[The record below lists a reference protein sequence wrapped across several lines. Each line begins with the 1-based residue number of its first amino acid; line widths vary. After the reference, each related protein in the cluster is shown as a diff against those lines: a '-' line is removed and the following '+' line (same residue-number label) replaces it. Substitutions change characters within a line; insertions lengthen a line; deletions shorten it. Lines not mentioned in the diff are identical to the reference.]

1 MSDLEFEVNDK
12 TYNTKPGE
20 TVSTWA
26 SRSTSDPDEFR
37 VEKNN
42 FNTRDESLV
51 RPAYGYSVSYSTK
64 FRMFSYGDGYYS
76 ISPVGINPTTINLD
90 LSYEGLDKDSLENII
105 SFAEA
110 TKGEYFTFLPPAPFC
125 KRNTFRIDSYNTT
138 FGNNHSNVSMTLIG
152 TQQSALNL
160 NKNAGATSEYTPPD
174 ESSTMYLGEASD
186 FTGNYTQASS
196 EPISYED
203 YKTTGYIDRVTRIN
217 NGSTEPLLA
226 TSSDSYE
233 SFQMM
238 LQGWYASKYYEKD
251 TVISLR
257 HNSTDPK
264 EVGYSKYYYCT
275 ESHVSSSFSTDY
287 SAGKWVKHFA
297 WEPSEQSSAVGQSRI
312 MSSEFSEG
320 RTEII
325 SDGRNANPLLLNL
338 TFSNRSDREAYAIL
352 HFLESKK
359 GYTRFK
365 VSSETIPRPYK
376 MGSTLTERYFICGQ
390 WSFTKNYLENNTI
403 TATFVEDPLGID
415 LESSSYDSSF
425 TSQPT

>member
-1 MSDLEFEVNDK
+1 MGK
-12 TYNTKPGE
+12 T
-20 TVSTWA
+20 
-26 SRSTSDPDEFR
+26 
-37 VEKNN
+37 
-42 FNTRDESLV
+42 L
-51 RPAYGYSVSYSTK
+51 
-64 FRMFSYGDGYYS
+64 
-76 ISPVGINPTTINLD
+76 
-90 LSYEGLDKDSLENII
+90 
-105 SFAEA
+105 
-110 TKGEYFTFLPPAPFC
+110 
-125 KRNTFRIDSYNTT
+125 
-138 FGNNHSNVSMTLIG
+138 
-152 TQQSALNL
+152 
-160 NKNAGATSEYTPPD
+160 
-174 ESSTMYLGEASD
+174 
-186 FTGNYTQASS
+186 
-196 EPISYED
+196 
-203 YKTTGYIDRVTRIN
+203 
-217 NGSTEPLLA
+217 
-226 TSSDSYE
+226 
-233 SFQMM
+233 
-238 LQGWYASKYYEKD
+238 
-251 TVISLR
+251 
-257 HNSTDPK
+257 
-264 EVGYSKYYYCT
+264 
-275 ESHVSSSFSTDY
+275 
-287 SAGKWVKHFA
+287 A